1 MRFGRFELIHRL
13 HVGRIAET
21 FLARSLDEGEDDQ
34 LLIVKRLLPELKEN
48 ARFAQIFQADGEFA
62 MRLDHPNIVRVLALE
77 DVEGWPALLVE
88 HLDGL
93 ACSSLMDQC
102 RSSGLELSG
111 TESVFIINEV
121 LKALGHLHELR
132 DASGDPLGLL
142 HGELGQECVYV
153 TSNGLVK
160 IDCIGAGDTKH
171 HNLRASALTNKARTY
186 RMAPEQVL
194 GTPIDQR
201 VDLFNTAVMLV
212 EFFIRGRLFD
222 EKSHLSTL
230 LAIRDVK
237 LRPLK
242 ESQHRLPPRMEP
254 ILLQALSKEPND
266 RFASTSEF
274 IEALKPFEGFLSPE
288 ELQVEIA
295 ELISA
300 LGPREHNGEVIDEA
314 APDAPTPV
322 PSPDPSA
329 HLAELRRDTPIPTPV
344 MGEEVLPTEEDDEP
358 MGDLSLDL
366 DEVDEV
372 DEADEVDEVD
382 DIHTRP
388 TPIPKPAFEPPSRHL
403 SPDLEFV
410 AEAGVSARPSKFV
423 TVQAPPP
430 QIESERPTVMASDE
444 TLQDLVQSSEF
455 DVDDTPRREP
465 PTPKPTPS
473 QRILYTPEPTPAA
486 PSPKAPKREEPM
498 VEVETGQA
506 DSFWE
511 EEEEDI
517 STLSLPIGEVMFRRA
532 DGSLEGPYNFPAAL
546 DKIFIG
552 AFEGNDEAAVDGGPF
567 EVISRIPEFE
577 QYLSPTE
584 KDSSSG
590 GLHEVEVVLGEDAQE
605 DSKGPWDDIS
615 TGKGAI
621 TSKPE
626 EIVSERGRDE
636 PMRQGFLD
644 VEPVSRILYELRLK
658 YETCLVV
665 FEHGPIKKDVFLHKG
680 DPIHVHSNISSE
692 TLSEHLIRRGV
703 ISRMELEMAMAMK
716 GKFNNSLGETLVGL
730 GLMEAAVF
738 VGLTRDHIRSVL
750 IDLFKWNKG
759 EYRVFP
765 NRSAPELMVRTGLPT
780 FSIILEGLR
789 NTMTL
794 GDCESWVHSHRG
806 DVVHR
811 QMSPEEMLKHL
822 KLPDVS
828 TKMLRSLKVPRS
840 LMQLV
845 DDHGSDKESRYIV
858 AMTLR
863 LAEELAI
870 VDIMAPVK

>member
-21 FLARSLDEGEDDQ
+21 FLARSLNAGDGDQ
-34 LLIVKRLLPELKEN
+34 LLIVKRLLPELKGN
-48 ARFAQIFQADGEFA
+48 DRFVQIFQADGEFA
-62 MRLDHPNIVRVLALE
+62 MRLDHSNIVRVLALE
-77 DVEGWPALLVE
+77 AVDDWPALLVE

-93 ACSSLMDQC
+93 TCSSLMDQC

-111 TESVFIINEV
+111 TESVYIVKEV
-121 LKALGHLHELR
+121 LKALGYLHELCG
-132 DASGDPLGLL
+132 ASGDSLGLL

-153 TSNGLVK
+153 TSDGRVK
-160 IDCIGAGDTKH
+160 VDCIGAGDTKH
-171 HNLRASALTNKARTY
+171 HNLRASTLANKARTY

-194 GTPIDQR
+194 GTPVDKR
-201 VDLFNTAVMLV
+201 VDLFNASVMLV
-212 EFFIRGRLFD
+212 ELFIKSRLFD

-237 LRPLK
+237 LRPLE

-254 ILLQALSKEPND
+254 ILLRALSKDPND
-266 RFASTSEF
+266 RFASTSELVD
-274 IEALKPFEGFLSPE
+274 ALKPFEGFLAPE
-288 ELQVEIA
+288 ELRVEIA

-300 LGPREHNGEVIDEA
+300 LGPQEHDGEVIGEA

-322 PSPDPSA
+322 PSPDPV
-329 HLAELRRDTPIPTPV
+329 AEIASLRKKNPIPTPV
-344 MGEEVLPTEEDDEP
+344 MGEEAVPTQEEMEP
-358 MGDLSLDL
+358 TGDLKLDF
-366 DEVDEV
+366 EEI
-372 DEADEVDEVD
+372 D

-388 TPIPKPAFEPPSRHL
+388 TPIPKPAFEPPSAKL
-403 SPDLEFV
+403 SPDLGFV
-410 AEAGVSARPSKFV
+410 AEADVSARPSKFV

-444 TLQDLVQSSEF
+444 TLQDLVQSSEIE
-455 DVDDTPRREP
+455 VDATRTAS

-486 PSPKAPKREEPM
+486 PSPKAPDLEEPM

-511 EEEEDI
+511 EEDEDI
-517 STLSLPIGEVMFRRA
+517 STLSLPIGEVMFRRTN
-532 DGSLEGPYNFPAAL
+532 GSLEGPYHFPTAL

-552 AFEGNDEAAVDGGPF
+552 DFTGKDEASVDGGPF
-567 EVISRIPEFE
+567 EVISQMPEFT
-577 QYLSPTE
+577 QYLSPSE

-590 GLHEVEVVLGEDAQE
+590 GLHEVEVVLGEEAQE
-605 DSKGPWDDIS
+605 SSSTFGDDVDA
-615 TGKGAI
+615 GDRAV
-621 TSKPE
+621 TSRAE

-636 PMRQGFLD
+636 PGRQGFLD
-644 VEPVSRILYELRLK
+644 VEPVSRILYELRLRH
-658 YETCLVV
+658 ETCLVV
-665 FEHGPIKKDVFLHKG
+665 FEHGPIKKDVFLQKG
-680 DPIHVHSNISSE
+680 DPIHVHSNIASE
-692 TLSEHLIRRGV
+692 TLSEHLIRRDV

-765 NRSAPELMVRTGLPT
+765 NRSAPEQMVRTGLPT

-794 GDCESWVHSHRG
+794 GDCESWVHQHRG

-811 QMSPEEMLKHL
+811 QMSPEEMLNRL

-863 LAEELAI
+863 LAEELAV